1 MLGIA
6 KRPKTKNNNQNYVC
20 QMQSMIL
27 CGLVKNGTFGF
38 YKTGRIRVRDVSG
51 CFFVLCFKY
60 RFCCVIMLVVISVVL
75 MYKCDKFPCLS
86 RKNERSDVEENPLLA
101 DVSEGMSTIHNHSG
115 AVYRVGQKVIC

>member
-38 YKTGRIRVRDVSG
+38 YKTGRIRVKDVSG
-51 CFFVLCFKY
+51 CFCFMLQVQILLCDY
-60 RFCCVIMLVVISVVL
+60 V
-75 MYKCDKFPCLS
+75 S
-86 RKNERSDVEENPLLA
+86 RYFSRRDRDV
-101 DVSEGMSTIHNHSG
+101 
-115 AVYRVGQKVIC
+115 